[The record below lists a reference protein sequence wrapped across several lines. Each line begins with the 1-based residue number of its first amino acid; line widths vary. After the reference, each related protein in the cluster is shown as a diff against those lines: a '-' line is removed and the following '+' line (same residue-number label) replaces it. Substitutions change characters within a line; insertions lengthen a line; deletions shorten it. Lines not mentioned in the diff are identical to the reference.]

1 MKRVAPTLPRFA
13 GSTAP
18 RGRAP
23 ALRRLGGVQ
32 SHGAA
37 LLAAMLTL
45 TLVAT
50 LAAGAA
56 WQQWRGVETER
67 AERERAQAAWILVG
81 ALDWARLILRE
92 DARSGGAD
100 HLGEPWAVALQE
112 SRLSSFLASDANSAA
127 LLADQANDNVF
138 LSGQMQDMQAQLNVY
153 NLMEAGRISPSGL
166 AAFAK
171 LFDLQGLDVAELNAM
186 AENLRFASD
195 LSPDNRS
202 GASAAL
208 LPQRL
213 DQLTLLGLSAASL
226 ERLRPFVTW
235 LPSRTPINVNTA
247 SAEVLYASV
256 PALELDGAR
265 KIVAQ
270 RQNQHFKSLAE
281 VGQLV
286 PAIAGQFNE
295 GQHSVA
301 SRYFEVTGRLRLTDG
316 KQSTVVTERSVVQ
329 RDGLKVTVLWR
340 ERGSFPVAEGGLTVE
355 QITGSRR

>member
-1 MKRVAPTLPRFA
+1 MKKCGARFE
-13 GSTAP
+13 
-18 RGRAP
+18 R
-23 ALRRLGGVQ
+23 
-32 SHGAA
+32 GAA

-67 AERERAQAAWILVG
+67 AERERGQAAWILVG

-112 SRLSSFLASDANSAA
+112 SRLTSFLAADANSAA

-138 LSGQMQDMQAQLNVY
+138 LSGQMQDMQARLNVY
-153 NLMEAGRISPSGL
+153 NLIEAGRISPAGL
-166 AAFAK
+166 AAFVK
-171 LFDLQGLDVAELNAM
+171 LFDSQGLDIAELNAV

-202 GASAAL
+202 GARAAL

-213 DQLTLLGLSAASL
+213 DQLTLLGLSNTSL
-226 ERLRPFVTW
+226 DRLRPFIVW
-235 LPSRTPINVNTA
+235 LPSRTPVNVNTA
-247 SAEVLYASV
+247 STEVLYASV

-265 KIVAQ
+265 KIVAERQ
-270 RQNQHFKSLAE
+270 RQHFKSLADMSN
-281 VGQLV
+281 LL
-286 PAIAGQFNE
+286 PAIAGQFND

-301 SRYFEVTGRLRLTDG
+301 SRFFEVTGRLRLADG
-316 KQSTVVTERSVVQ
+316 KQSTVVTERSVVE
-329 RDGLKVTVLWR
+329 RNGLDVKVLWR
-340 ERGSFPVAEGGLTVE
+340 ERGSFPIAEGGLTVE
-355 QITGSRR
+355 QISGSRR